1 MSAFE
6 RLKADPSDMAA
17 FESWYRETYPEL
29 FMAAFRITRG
39 NRAMAEDICQE
50 AILGFV
56 TEGHIQKTRGAPE
69 ALAYLRRMSAN
80 LHVDQI
86 RKSMRTQK
94 LPPDSVESDHSAE
107 TEVEARDLYALLI
120 DRLPND
126 DHEILGMMFA
136 GETLERIAETLD
148 ISYSNA
154 AVRVHRIRN
163 IIIELTK

>member
-6 RLKADPSDMAA
+6 RLKADQSDMAA

-39 NRAMAEDICQE
+39 NRAMAEDLCQE
-50 AILGFV
+50 TILAFV
-56 TEGHIQKTRGAPE
+56 TEGHIQKADGAPE

-86 RKSMRTQK
+86 RKSLRTQK
-94 LPPDSVESDHSAE
+94 VPPDPTESDHTAE
-107 TEVEARDLYALLI
+107 TEVEARDIYALLI
-120 DRLPND
+120 DRLPSE

-136 GETLERIAETLD
+136 GETLERIAATLNM
-148 ISYSNA
+148 SYSNA

-163 IIIELTK
+163 IIKELTK